1 MNKIPCLYA
10 IVQFRPFVETGE
22 FANVGIVMMAPEQRY
37 FGFKLMYSRHARV
50 THFFEQLDAK
60 VFRATIRNLRDELED
75 VGATLKRHGFDRRLK
90 SNDALYARRMFD
102 EIVRPRESVVRF
114 SETRAVLAAN
124 PASTLEELFAFYV
137 ERNFVSKEYQEA
149 LLERGVR
156 KWLFQAHLA
165 ERFEAKSVG
174 DEIYHVNFP
183 FVEIDNEHAIATK
196 AIKPLNLGH
205 AHPSKILDHGGQW
218 LFRIDQLRRRGAL
231 PEKVLFTVSGPEE
244 ASPARRRAALD
255 IVEALE
261 QQEQI
266 LVVPFNARD
275 QLLAFAAN

>member
-1 MNKIPCLYA
+1 MNKVPCLYA

-22 FANVGIVMMAPEQRY
+22 FANVGIVMMSPERRY
-37 FGFKLMYSRHARV
+37 FGFKLMYARHARV
-50 THFFEQLDAK
+50 THFFEQLDPK
-60 VFRATIRNLRDELED
+60 VFRTTIRNLRDELEE
-75 VGATLKRHGFDRRLK
+75 VGSALKRHGFDKRLK
-90 SNDALYARRMFD
+90 SNDAAYARRVFD

-124 PASTLEELFAFYV
+124 PASTLDELYAFYV

-149 LLERGVR
+149 LLERGLR
-156 KWLFQAHLA
+156 KWLYQARLSD
-165 ERFEAKSVG
+165 RYEAKAVG
-174 DEIYHVNFP
+174 DDVYHVNFP
-183 FVEIDNEHAIATK
+183 FVQIDEEQAVAPK

-231 PEKVLFTVSGPEE
+231 PKKVLFAVSGPEE
-244 ASPARRRAALD
+244 ASSARRRAALD

-261 QQEQI
+261 QQQQI
-266 LVVPFNARD
+266 FVVPFNDRD
-275 QLLAFAAN
+275 RLLEFAAN